1 MSIKNIDNII
11 PHQNYI
17 VGIGASAG
25 GLDAINQLFENMPD
39 NTGFSFIIVQHISPD
54 HKSLMAELVSK
65 HTRMPVVEAEDNMAV
80 KPDHIYV
87 IPSKKFMTIQSDRLR
102 LSDKEKNKFPN
113 NAIDVFFDSLA
124 GEAGDK
130 AIGII
135 LSGTGTDGTKGA
147 ASIKTNGGIIVVQ
160 DPVTAAFDGMPNSVL
175 GAQLGDLI
183 VPPEMIAQELSQL
196 LNDSPQMKAFQTA
209 NYKEESYVREL
220 LHEIKDKAGHDFTYY
235 KRPTILRRLAKRL
248 SELGI
253 NSVKKYIDYVAL
265 HPDEL
270 SVISKEF
277 LINVSSFFRDKEAFD
292 ILKTK
297 VIPTIMNTK
306 DTEQGVKAWCVAC
319 STGEEAYSLAILF
332 REWLEKNNKKFIPV
346 KIFATDVD
354 RDALETANRGIYPK
368 TILQDIPGDR
378 LAKYFVPEG
387 NAYRI
392 HPDIR
397 KSVVFSYHDILK
409 DPPFGRMDLISCR
422 NMLIYINPEHQKEIQ
437 RKLHFALNLEGYLFL
452 GPSENI
458 GLMKNVMEEVD
469 RKWKIFKCVSKNRL
483 EDYESF
489 FVPLEKRLRSLPHT
503 RQKNPLNHIPELFN
517 ETLLETHNIA
527 GLFVTRDF
535 EVKQAVGNYK
545 HFIDFPESGFNFN
558 LLKMVGPELSIAL
571 SVAISKAL
579 RENQVIYSNNIR
591 VQKNGS
597 HVLMNITVKPYNQP
611 KDYQHPFLFVTM
623 EEIKEP
629 LITENEGTIRGK
641 SIKDEL
647 RVSELEDELSETRA
661 NMQLLLEEVETS
673 NEELRSINEEAV
685 STNEELQ
692 STNEELQS
700 LNEELHTVS
709 AEHQLKIKE
718 LMELN
723 DDLNNYFNNSNIGQV
738 LVDRDMIIRRFT
750 PSVSRMIN
758 LIESDL
764 NRSIEDITTRIKNID
779 LVSSIRA
786 VIKTGTSIEKEILLS
801 DDTFFLMRMNPY
813 IRQDKSIDGVVINF
827 IDISELKMLN
837 SIVQAIFESA
847 PYGISA
853 KKAVRNEKNEIIDFE
868 YMAINAACERLYG
881 VPEGTLKGTRIRS
894 YKNFREEFFDV
905 YRKVVNTG
913 EPLHYESYE
922 PRLDKWLD
930 VNVVKMMDGVVT
942 THVDITEI
950 KKANKIIEQSYEN
963 LKATSGKLAEMN
975 NQLEQSNLDLMQFA
989 SIASHD
995 LKEPLRKI
1003 ETFGNLLNE
1012 KLKAKLDEKELR
1024 YVEKIVKASSRMQ
1037 VLVEDVLTF
1046 SKLSNSELPFIHIDL
1061 NKILNRIV
1069 DDLEITIREK
1079 NAQIVIGNLPEV
1091 KAVQGQMHQ
1100 LFQNLI
1106 SNALKFNDKPTPVI
1120 SIHTEPLSGKHAGE
1134 LQIDPSKYNCI
1145 VIKDNGIG
1153 IEEQFKEK
1161 IFGIFQRL
1169 NGNRYEGTGIGLAVC
1184 KKIVEK
1190 NRGYLLL
1197 ESLPGQGTEFFII
1210 MPKAGA

>member
-1 MSIKNIDNII
+1 
-11 PHQNYI
+11 
-17 VGIGASAG
+17 
-25 GLDAINQLFENMPD
+25 
-39 NTGFSFIIVQHISPD
+39 
-54 HKSLMAELVSK
+54 
-65 HTRMPVVEAEDNMAV
+65 
-80 KPDHIYV
+80 
-87 IPSKKFMTIQSDRLR
+87 
-102 LSDKEKNKFPN
+102 
-113 NAIDVFFDSLA
+113 
-124 GEAGDK
+124 
-130 AIGII
+130 
-135 LSGTGTDGTKGA
+135 
-147 ASIKTNGGIIVVQ
+147 
-160 DPVTAAFDGMPNSVL
+160 
-175 GAQLGDLI
+175 
-183 VPPEMIAQELSQL
+183 
-196 LNDSPQMKAFQTA
+196 
-209 NYKEESYVREL
+209 
-220 LHEIKDKAGHDFTYY
+220 
-235 KRPTILRRLAKRL
+235 
-248 SELGI
+248 
-253 NSVKKYIDYVAL
+253 
-265 HPDEL
+265 
-270 SVISKEF
+270 
-277 LINVSSFFRDKEAFD
+277 
-292 ILKTK
+292 
-297 VIPTIMNTK
+297 
-306 DTEQGVKAWCVAC
+306 
-319 STGEEAYSLAILF
+319 
-332 REWLEKNNKKFIPV
+332 
-346 KIFATDVD
+346 
-354 RDALETANRGIYPK
+354 
-368 TILQDIPGDR
+368 
-378 LAKYFVPEG
+378 
-387 NAYRI
+387 
-392 HPDIR
+392 
-397 KSVVFSYHDILK
+397 
-409 DPPFGRMDLISCR
+409 
-422 NMLIYINPEHQKEIQ
+422 MLIYINPEHQKEIQ

-629 LITENEGTIRGK
+629 LITDNEGTIRGK

-1046 SKLSNSELPFIHIDL
+1046 SKLSNSELPFIPIDL

-1197 ESLPGQGTEFFII
+1197 ERLPGQGTEFFII
-1210 MPKAGA
+1210 MTKAGA